1 MIAGCLPGIYG
12 KIRVAVQDGKKE
24 KEELKSSSWIAQ
36 AWMEAQNKQDKKVVG
51 KPALLHT
58 PWNHIVFNLVLYWG
72 RSVHYGS
79 PNRALPLATS
89 VSQGAF
95 KMLYSTK
102 SNAKRLKD
110 FRERRTIPPWL
121 KG

>member
-1 MIAGCLPGIYG
+1 MR
-12 KIRVAVQDGKKE
+12 KKKKKE
-24 KEELKSSSWIAQ
+24 LQSSSWIAQ
-36 AWMEAQNKQDKKVVG
+36 AWIEAQNKQDKKVVG
-51 KPALLHT
+51 KPALPHT
-58 PWNHIVFNLVLYWG
+58 PWNHVVFNLVLCWG
-72 RSVHYGS
+72 GSVHYGS
-79 PNRALPLATS
+79 PNRALPPAMS